1 MFDSMT
7 TDQQFGLLAVFA
19 VVVLPFIIMGVIG
32 IVLEIRDRAYSR
44 GFDEAY
50 TWARRAYAEGRQI
63 V

>member
-44 GFDEAY
+44 GFEEAY
-50 TWARRAYAEGRQI
+50 SWARKVSADGGMI